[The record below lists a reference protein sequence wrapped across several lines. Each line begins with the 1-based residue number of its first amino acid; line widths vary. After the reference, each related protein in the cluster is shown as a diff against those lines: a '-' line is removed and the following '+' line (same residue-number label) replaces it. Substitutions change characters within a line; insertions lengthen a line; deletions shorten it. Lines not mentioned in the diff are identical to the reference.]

1 MSLPSLVRSLVVVG
15 AMAGSVAQAQ
25 PSAALDKELHEL
37 THAVVVDSLVG
48 GGWQDDQIFVAIDS
62 SSLALLALAKVPAT
76 LAERG
81 KTVTCPGSTTG
92 TTGIVL
98 TNVGYR
104 VKVELQQSEDKAG
117 WILRVDKSCDF
128 IYQGREPRG
137 FLHGGTWE
145 IGKMN
150 GSWRIIRKLHGVIT

>member
-1 MSLPSLVRSLVVVG
+1 MSLASLIRSVVIVG
-15 AMAGSVAQAQ
+15 ATVGSIARAQ
-25 PSAALDKELHEL
+25 PPAAVDKELHEL
-37 THAVVVDSLVG
+37 THAIVVDSLAA

-62 SSLALLALAKVPAT
+62 SSLALLELAKVPAT

-92 TTGIVL
+92 TTGMVL
-98 TNVGYR
+98 TNIGYR

-117 WILRVDKSCDF
+117 WILGVNKSCEF
-128 IYQGREPRG
+128 VYQGRNPRG

-145 IGKMN
+145 IRKVN
-150 GSWRIIRKLHGVIT
+150 GSWRIIRQLHGVIT